1 MTLNQDH
8 FRVKKKVT
16 SNLKHP
22 TILHE
27 DNHLLIVN
35 KPSGLLVQGDQSGDW
50 TLKDW
55 AEKDVAK
62 RFNKPGKAFIGLPHR
77 LDRPSSGIVILA
89 KTSKSLTRVSQ
100 LFAERAIKKT
110 YWAIVEGKPKNN
122 SSRLVNSLW
131 KDPKQ
136 KKSFISTKK
145 EAKEAILKY
154 AVISAGERYSLLE
167 IILETGRHHQIRC
180 QLSAIGHPIKGDLK
194 YGAKRSNKN
203 GSISLHAQ
211 KISLKHPVKSNS
223 ITLTAPP
230 PNESLWIQLSEKIEK
245 DYFHQ

>member
-1 MTLNQDH
+1 M
-8 FRVKKKVT
+8 KKKVT
-16 SNLKHP
+16 SDLKYP
-22 TILHE
+22 TILLE

-110 YWAIVEGKPKNN
+110 YWAIVEGKPKNDM
-122 SSRLVNSLW
+122 SRLVNSLW

-154 AVISAGERYSLLE
+154 EVISAGERYSLLE

-194 YGAKRSNKN
+194 YGAKRSNPD
-203 GSISLHAQ
+203 GTIDLHARWLRIDHHTT
-211 KISLKHPVKSNS
+211 KDS
-223 ITLTAPP
+223 IEIVAPP
-230 PNESLWIQLSEKIEK
+230 PLKPQ
-245 DYFHQ
+245 

>member
-1 MTLNQDH
+1 M
-8 FRVKKKVT
+8 
-16 SNLKHP
+16 
-22 TILHE
+22 
-27 DNHLLIVN
+27 
-35 KPSGLLVQGDQSGDW
+35 
-50 TLKDW
+50 
-55 AEKDVAK
+55 
-62 RFNKPGKAFIGLPHR
+62 
-77 LDRPSSGIVILA
+77 
-89 KTSKSLTRVSQ
+89 
-100 LFAERAIKKT
+100 
-110 YWAIVEGKPKNN
+110 
-122 SSRLVNSLW
+122 SRLVNSLW

-154 AVISAGERYSLLE
+154 EVISAGERYSLLE

-211 KISLKHPVKSNS
+211 KISFKHPVKSNS

-245 DYFHQ
+245 DNFHQ